1 MNSIYTYAGTN
12 PFAAGLTNSPVF
24 VYTPAQTDSLSF
36 IPMTNFSSGIDVS
49 QYFGAMPIIPP
60 TKFDFGAILKTIMG
74 GISTPNL
81 DFISQIGQSSAS
93 ASASA
98 SATERQGQSEV
109 SVSDD
114 NTDVGTVSKE
124 GMLLKGKGKGTKYG
138 PEFLKKVKRI
148 AKNLNCNY
156 RDLLAIFNSE
166 FGVEANKTAKNG
178 AVGLICFMP
187 KFFDTEKIVKMSP
200 IDQLD
205 VVEDTI
211 MKAKRMAGFSANAKL
226 SKADLYALVFL
237 PGRAGNEVLCREGER
252 DDRGRL
258 LNYYESNKALDY
270 NGDKKITKQE
280 MAHRIDNKYVSDQT
294 FLA

>member
-98 SATERQGQSEV
+98 TERQGQSEV

-187 KFFDTEKIVKMSP
+187 QYFDTKKIVKMSP

-237 PGRAGNEVLCREGER
+237 PARANQEVLCKRGEG
-252 DDRGRL
+252 
-258 LNYYESNKALDY
+258 NSFYESNAALDY
-270 NGDKKITKQE
+270 NKDGKITKQE
-280 MAHRIDNKYVSDQT
+280 MAHRIDNKYVSDQS

>member
-12 PFAAGLTNSPVF
+12 PFAAGLTNSPVL

-60 TKFDFGAILKTIMG
+60 TNFDFGTILKTIMG

-81 DFISQIGQSSAS
+81 DFISQIGQSS

-178 AVGLICFMP
+178 AIGLICFMP

-211 MKAKRMAGFSANAKL
+211 MKAKRMAGFSANG
-226 SKADLYALVFL
+226 SQN
-237 PGRAGNEVLCREGER
+237 R
-252 DDRGRL
+252 
-258 LNYYESNKALDY
+258 
-270 NGDKKITKQE
+270 
-280 MAHRIDNKYVSDQT
+280 
-294 FLA
+294 

>member
-81 DFISQIGQSSAS
+81 DFISQIGQSS

-237 PGRAGNEVLCREGER
+237 PARANQEVLCKRGEG
-252 DDRGRL
+252 
-258 LNYYESNKALDY
+258 NSFYESNAALDY
-270 NGDKKITKQE
+270 NKDGKITKQE
-280 MAHRIDNKYVSDQT
+280 MAHRIDNKYVSDQS

>member
-12 PFAAGLTNSPVF
+12 PFAAGLTNSPVL

-60 TKFDFGAILKTIMG
+60 TNFDFGTILKTIMG

-81 DFISQIGQSSAS
+81 DFISQIGQSS

-124 GMLLKGKGKGTKYG
+124 GMLLKGKGKGKGTKYG

-166 FGVEANKTAKNG
+166 FGVEANKTARNG

-237 PGRAGNEVLCREGER
+237 PARANQEVLCKRGEG
-252 DDRGRL
+252 
-258 LNYYESNKALDY
+258 NSFYESNAALDY
-270 NGDKKITKQE
+270 NKDGKITKQE
-280 MAHRIDNKYVSDQT
+280 MAHRIDNKYVSDQS